1 MSSSELYGAK
11 WTVLIETGFLAAPGR
26 EVDSVESTENGKI
39 DEEDVKVCV
48 FAMPMMRSDV

>member
-11 WTVLIETGFLAAPGR
+11 WTVLIETGFLAAPRR
-26 EVDSVESTENGKI
+26 EDDSAESTENGKI

-48 FAMPMMRSDV
+48 FAMPMIRNDV